1 MVRLLFVGI
10 HNHTGEGSNY
20 RLLDAT
26 IRIKDLF
33 EYTHELGHMGVA
45 ITDHETVGSHVEA
58 IQTIEELKAK
68 NPEEWKDYKLILGNE
83 IYLCNRKQIQE
94 DKIYKFP
101 HFILI
106 AKNLRGHKALRELST
121 RAWTNNSFMWVNM
134 RVPTFYDD
142 LIEVMAEYKG
152 DVVASTACLGG
163 SLPQQ
168 VLIAYYENPE
178 HPNLGMCVKWI
189 EKMKSI
195 FGDGNFFLELQPSV
209 QEEQKITN
217 RLLITLSQLT
227 NTPYIIT
234 TDSHYLKKE
243 DKAVHDAFLKSQE
256 ADRETGD
263 FYASTYVMSE
273 DEIHEYMDESL
284 GYDAVETGINNTM
297 LIYNMCENYTLYRD
311 LNIPYI
317 PDNIEEPD
325 PVLFKE
331 FKDKIPLLEYFYTS
345 NYDSD
350 RHLVREITKKIKARP
365 EELDNPETFE
375 AIQIC
380 LDSIKKTSE
389 KQHTP
394 WSAYLLQTS
403 DLIKVCWESG
413 SLVGPSR
420 GSGLG
425 FILLYILDITQINP
439 LREDVE
445 TYHWRFLNPERVS
458 PLDIDIDTEGALK
471 DIIISNLQAK
481 YGGCRH
487 VTKVQTKL
495 TAKAKNAIQIA
506 CRGLGYTPE
515 EATFLGSF
523 IKAERGIQFTLKQTF
538 YGDEEN
544 NLAPDKEFCRLMTD
558 TYPDVWEVAQKIEG
572 LVTGVGSHAG
582 GVILCAEDIVDS
594 VALMKTNSGD
604 VITQFDLH
612 AAESCSL
619 IKWDLLGIDAL
630 QKLHIALN
638 LLLEDNVIE
647 KQATLQETYEKY
659 LGVYKIQRNNPEIWD
674 MICNHE
680 IMSLFQM
687 EKQTGWQCIE
697 LGRPRDLEAMAALN
711 SVMRLMPPDPNAETP
726 LERYSRFNK
735 DISLWY
741 KEMDDYGLTKDE
753 QKFLEKYA
761 LKSYGLLPNQEDFMQ
776 IVQAP
781 EVGGFGLLWADRLR
795 KSIAKKNPKQFIELQ
810 EEFYKNMAEKN
821 LSEKLCHYTWDI
833 LISMNKGYGFNKAHT
848 LGYSIVALQEAN
860 LAYQYPIIYW
870 NCANLI
876 SDSGGEDGNTNYGKV
891 ATAIG
896 NMRKAGISVALPD
909 INRVRFGF
917 HPDVPNNEIV
927 YGLKGIQGIGT
938 AIANAIVS
946 KQTYSSMWD
955 FYQKMQEYKTEADE
969 NKFGDNAM
977 ITLIKAGCFDKLE
990 NRPREEIMRD
1000 FIKSISNPVKKL
1012 QMSNIEDL
1020 NTLELLTPAQKSKE
1034 LRFYRFKNYVLQKK
1048 NLVKQVGKSASTGY
1062 YKLDHKFAEPYFYE
1076 YFETDMIEGKDYEY
1090 TEDGYIAVKRGSL
1103 ERVFDKLMTDF
1114 KSEVLTNTKF
1124 LDIINENRFNAVW
1137 EEKAQ
1142 GTVSKWEMDSLSYY
1156 YHEHELAH
1164 VNREKYKIVDFDKLA
1179 TEPEIADTY
1188 FYRGQAKPRYKL
1200 VRVCGTVI
1208 DKDKNHNTVTLLTP
1222 DGVVV
1227 VRFYKGQFGFYDREI
1242 SSLDENGKK
1251 TKLEKSWF
1259 KRGTKLLVT
1268 GHRNGEQFIPRKYND
1283 SIYRHT
1289 VQLIKDISDDGIL
1302 SLQSDRIDVNKEEEK
1317 AVGV

>member
-1 MVRLLFVGI
+1 M

-26 IRIKDLF
+26 IRMKDLF
-33 EYTHELGHMGVA
+33 EYTKELGHTGVA

-58 IQTIEELKAK
+58 IQTIEGLKAK
-68 NPEEWKDYKLILGNE
+68 NPEKWKDYKLILGNE

-121 RAWTNNSFMWVNM
+121 RAWINNSFMWVNM
-134 RVPTFYDD
+134 RVPTFYED
-142 LIEVMAEYKG
+142 LVEVMSEYKG
-152 DVVASTACLGG
+152 DIVASTACLGG

-168 VLIAYYENPE
+168 ILIAYHENAE

-195 FGDGNFFLELQPSV
+195 FGEGNFFLELQPSI
-209 QEEQKITN
+209 QSEQNIVN
-217 RLLITLSQLT
+217 LLLIRLSQLT

-256 ADRETGD
+256 ADREVGD

-273 DEIHEYMDESL
+273 QEIHEYMDESL
-284 GYDAVETGINNTM
+284 GYEAVQTGIDNTM
-297 LIYNMCENYTLYRD
+297 LIYNMCAEYTLYRD

-317 PDNIEEPD
+317 PSNQEEPSIEA
-325 PVLFKE
+325 LEE
-331 FKDKIPLLEYFYTS
+331 FKDKIPLLQYFYQS
-345 NYDSD
+345 QYPSD
-350 RHLVREITKKIKARP
+350 RHLVREITKKIKLKS
-365 EELDNPETFE
+365 EELYNQETFD
-375 AIQIC
+375 AIQTC
-380 LDSIKKTSE
+380 LDSIKKSSE

-403 DLIKVCWESG
+403 DLIKLCWESG

-425 FILLYILDITQINP
+425 FILLYILDITQVNP
-439 LREDVE
+439 LKEEVQ
-445 TYHWRFLNPERVS
+445 TAHWRFLNPERVS
-458 PLDIDIDTEGALK
+458 PLDIDVDIEGNLK
-471 DIIISNLQAK
+471 DVVLKNLQEK

-487 VTKVQTKL
+487 VMKVQTKL

-523 IKAERGIQFTLKQTF
+523 IKAERGLQFTLKQTF

-544 NLAPDKEFCRLMTD
+544 NLSPDKEFCRLMTEN
-558 TYPDVWEVAQKIEG
+558 YPDVWEVAQKIEG

-582 GVILCAEDIVDS
+582 GVILCAEDAVDS

-604 VITQFDLH
+604 IITQFDLH
-612 AAESCSL
+612 ASEWCSL
-619 IKWDLLGIDAL
+619 IKWDLLAIDAL
-630 QKLHIALN
+630 QKIHIGLD
-638 LLLEDNVIE
+638 LLLEDGRIE
-647 KQATLQETYEKY
+647 QQATLKETYEKY
-659 LGVYKIQRNNPEIWD
+659 LGVYNIERDNPEIWD
-674 MICNHE
+674 MICQHK

-697 LGRPRDLEAMAALN
+697 LGQPRSLVDMAALN
-711 SVMRLMPPDPNAETP
+711 SVMRLMPPDPTAETP
-726 LERYSRFNK
+726 LERYSRFK
-735 DISLWY
+735 ADISLWY
-741 KEMDDYGLTKDE
+741 KEMDEYGLSKEE
-753 QKFLEKYA
+753 QEIVKKHAEKT
-761 LKSYGLLPNQEDFMQ
+761 YGLLPNQEQFMQ
-776 IVQAP
+776 VVQDPAI
-781 EVGGFGLLWADRLR
+781 GGFNLLWADRLR
-795 KSIAKKNPKQFIELQ
+795 KSIAKKSPKDYAELQ
-810 EEFYKNMAEKN
+810 QEFYKNIEEKK
-821 LSEKLCHYTWDI
+821 LSSKLCHYVWSV
-833 LISMNKGYGFNKAHT
+833 LIAMNRGYGFNSAHT
-848 LGYSIVALQEAN
+848 LAYSIVGLQEAN
-860 LAYQYPIIYW
+860 LAYHYPIIYW

-896 NMRKAGISVALPD
+896 NMRKAGIKVALPD
-909 INRVRFGF
+909 INRTRFGF
-917 HPDVPNNEIV
+917 HPDVTNNEIV
-927 YGLKGIQGIGT
+927 YGLKGIQGIGS
-938 AIANAIVS
+938 AIANAIIS
-946 KQTYSSMWD
+946 KQTYTSMWD
-955 FYQKMQEYKTEADE
+955 FYEKMQEYKGEAEE
-969 NKFGDNAM
+969 NKFGDTAM
-977 ITLIKAGCFDKLE
+977 IALIKAGCFDQLE
-990 NRPREEIMRD
+990 NRPRVDIMRD
-1000 FIKSISNPVKKL
+1000 FIKSISNPIKKL

-1020 NTLELLTPAQKSKE
+1020 NTLGLLTPEQKNRE

-1048 NLVKQVGKSASTGY
+1048 NLVKQDGKSASTGY
-1062 YKLDHKFAEPYFYE
+1062 YKLDHKFAEPYFYQ
-1076 YFETDMIEGKDYEY
+1076 YFETEMVENKDYEY
-1090 TEDGYIAVKRGSL
+1090 TQDGYISVKRGSL

-1114 KSEVLTNTKF
+1114 KNEVLTNEKF
-1124 LDIINENRFNAVW
+1124 LDIINENRFKAVW
-1137 EEKAQ
+1137 EDKAQ
-1142 GTVSKWEMDSLSYY
+1142 GSVSKWEMDSLSYY

-1164 VNREKYKIVDFDKLA
+1164 IDRERYRIVDFNQLGP
-1179 TEPEIADTY
+1179 EPEIADTY
-1188 FYRGQAKPRYKL
+1188 FYKGQSKPRYNL
-1200 VRVCGTVI
+1200 VRICGTVI
-1208 DKDKNHNTVTLLTP
+1208 DKDKNHNTATLLTP

-1242 SSLDENGKK
+1242 SSVDENGIK

-1268 GHRNGEQFIPRKYND
+1268 GYRSGEQFIPRKYND

-1289 VQLIKDISDDGIL
+1289 VQLIKGISDDGIL
-1302 SLQSDRIDVNKEEEK
+1302 TLQSDRIDVNKEEEK
-1317 AVGV
+1317 AIGV